1 MKKISLLVLFITTLS
16 FGLSAQNGITYT
28 DAQKLRHI
36 GKLSVTTNPYH
47 RAEVAD
53 YPQMNSSESKL
64 LCYSA
69 GQAICFETDAK
80 EIWVQADYGKYS
92 SPIAMPATASHGYT
106 LYIEKDGEWI
116 WASSRANRA
125 KKNDDGT
132 ESLDK
137 PLRVIGGMNNEP
149 KRCMLYLPLFAE
161 VSNVRI
167 GVPEGSLMRPIKAPF
182 RHRIAMFGSSFTHG
196 DGATAAGMTL
206 PAYLSRETGLN
217 FCSYG
222 MAGWSKLQDFMGD
235 ILGKTK
241 ADAYVCDSFSNP
253 TINEIGERIDNFI
266 LAVRK
271 HNPKAPIIFIRTIYR
286 ERRNFEADTDSREAL
301 RMEYVDKL
309 MVKICQKYPDV
320 YYIDKQGQT
329 GDDHHTSTDGTHPF
343 SWGYY
348 RWAKSIEQPILD
360 ILAKYKIK

>member
-1 MKKISLLVLFITTLS
+1 MKRLSLLLLLLTTLTL
-16 FGLSAQNGITYT
+16 GVSAQEGINYT

-36 GKLSVTTNPYH
+36 GKLSATTNPYH

-53 YPQMNSSESKL
+53 YPQMNKGESKL
-64 LCYSA
+64 LCYAA
-69 GQAICFETDAK
+69 GQAICFETNST
-80 EIWVQADYGKYS
+80 ELWVQAEYGKYS
-92 SPIAMPATASHGYT
+92 SHLAMPATASHGYT
-106 LYIEKDGEWI
+106 LYIERDGEWL
-116 WASSRANRA
+116 WASSRTNRA
-125 KKNDDGT
+125 KVNADGT
-132 ESLDK
+132 QNLDR
-137 PLRVIGGMNNEP
+137 PLRLIGGMNGEM

-167 GVPEGSLMRPIKAPF
+167 GVKEGAVLRTTKAPF

-196 DGATAAGMTL
+196 DGATASGMTL

-222 MAGWSKLQDFMGD
+222 MAGNSKLQDFMGE

-241 ADAYVCDSFSNP
+241 ADAYLCDAFSNP
-253 TINEIGERIDNFI
+253 TITEIGERIDTFI
-266 LAVRK
+266 LTLRK
-271 HNPKAPIIFIRTIYR
+271 YNPKAPIIFIRTIYR

-309 MVKICQKYPDV
+309 MAKICAKYPDV

-348 RWAKSIEQPILD
+348 RWAKSIEQPILE
-360 ILAKYKIK
+360 ILAKYKIE